1 MRFTNTY
8 WIGLILAGSLTLI
21 GKSEDAD
28 DSTLFPA
35 GSTWET
41 IGNDYNVVEGIAGL
55 PDGSVYFTDV
65 LGDKLLRHLPD
76 GKDEVID
83 SKTTQA
89 NGLAFGPGEKLYSVC
104 MKEPKALVWDLKSG
118 ERTEISLACTG
129 NDLVIANNRW
139 LYWTWGPTNSVYRL
153 DLESMKSRKIAEVPN
168 ANGITLSH
176 DGRELWV
183 GEFTGKTVQAFP
195 ISANG
200 DLGPSRAAFQ
210 VKTPENGKGFI
221 DGMIPLADGRL
232 LAATALGLQI
242 LSADGSAIVFPNPS
256 TQRANYVR
264 LLTDAAGV
272 HWLYV
277 AHVKS
282 VLRRKTSL

>member
-1 MRFTNTY
+1 M
-8 WIGLILAGSLTLI
+8 ISGILMLI
-21 GKSEDAD
+21 GRAEDAKE
-28 DSTLFPA
+28 SNIFLPE
-35 GSTWET
+35 SEWET
-41 IGNDYNVVEGIAGL
+41 VKSDYNVVEGIAGL
-55 PDGSVYFTDV
+55 PDGSVYLTDV
-65 LGDKLLRHLPD
+65 LDDELLHHLPD
-76 GKDEVID
+76 GTDEVID
-83 SKTTQA
+83 SKTAHA
-89 NGLAFGPGEKLYSVC
+89 NGLAFGPSRKLYSVC
-104 MKEPKALVWDLKSG
+104 MSQPRALVWDLKSG
-118 ERTEISLACTG
+118 ERTEIPLASPG

-139 LYWTWGPTNSVYRL
+139 LYWTWGPTDSVYLL

-195 ISANG
+195 ISATG

-210 VKTPENGKGFI
+210 VKTPENGKGLI
-221 DGMIPLADGRL
+221 DGMVPLKDGRL
-232 LAATALGLQI
+232 LVATAFGLQI
-242 LSADGSAIVFPNPS
+242 LSADGSAILIPNPT

-282 VLRRKTSL
+282 VMRRKTSL